1 MDRAADT
8 LTDAADA
15 ILPTWEDVADY
26 FPGAKCGKCESCKVY
41 KDGPEHFMRCT
52 LLDTWK
58 GLGREPKPSDC
69 PAMEE

>member
-41 KDGPEHFMRCT
+41 KDGPESFMRCT

-69 PAMEE
+69 PAMED